1 MSAIARQQK
10 TKAEHF
16 CNEANAK
23 LNKGGW
29 FANKERKNEE
39 AAEFF
44 DKAGNAYKVGGFY
57 FEGGEAYQKAAD
69 IYEKKLENSFE
80 ASKALQ
86 NAGTIWIE
94 QVDVSTI
101 LYSIVIPWIYS
112 SLYFRIRTPHSRTPI
127 IQIRCIHSLWQCIHP
142 ASCFKKVSPQHA
154 VECYNQAILLLTDAG
169 RVMTAAKLSKE
180 CAELYEN
187 EQIDL
192 EEKSS
197 IVLAIETYEQAAEL
211 FLAEDAKAMQ
221 SQCLAKVAEL
231 CSAALDPPDLPR
243 AGQLYDDLGRRC
255 LDTNLLKFNAKGY
268 FLQALLCALGNNDS
282 IAATQAMQR
291 YESLDYTFGDSREG
305 KFARA
310 LIDCVE
316 GFDPEGF
323 ATACFEYDRVSKLDP
338 WKTSMLVRVKQ
349 TIDDDGAG
357 GRNDEDDVDLT

>member
-101 LYSIVIPWIYS
+101 LYSIVIP
-112 SLYFRIRTPHSRTPI
+112 
-127 IQIRCIHSLWQCIHP
+127 
-142 ASCFKKVSPQHA
+142 
-154 VECYNQAILLLTDAG
+154 
-169 RVMTAAKLSKE
+169 
-180 CAELYEN
+180 
-187 EQIDL
+187 
-192 EEKSS
+192 
-197 IVLAIETYEQAAEL
+197 
-211 FLAEDAKAMQ
+211 
-221 SQCLAKVAEL
+221 
-231 CSAALDPPDLPR
+231 
-243 AGQLYDDLGRRC
+243 
-255 LDTNLLKFNAKGY
+255 
-268 FLQALLCALGNNDS
+268 
-282 IAATQAMQR
+282 
-291 YESLDYTFGDSREG
+291 
-305 KFARA
+305 
-310 LIDCVE
+310 
-316 GFDPEGF
+316 
-323 ATACFEYDRVSKLDP
+323 
-338 WKTSMLVRVKQ
+338 
-349 TIDDDGAG
+349 
-357 GRNDEDDVDLT
+357 